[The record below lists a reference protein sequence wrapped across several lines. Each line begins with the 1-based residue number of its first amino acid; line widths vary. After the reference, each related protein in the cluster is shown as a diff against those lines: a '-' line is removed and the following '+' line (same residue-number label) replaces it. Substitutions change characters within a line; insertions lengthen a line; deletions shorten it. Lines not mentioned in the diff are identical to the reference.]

1 MKPGTNWSDWTWNR
15 NNPCGIFFL
24 ELLDPVIAV
33 PSDWMHLF
41 QQSSIRPPLLKR
53 VLMIISG
60 FLLLI
65 LVLLTGPLWVY
76 LSGQLDLKTHWS
88 SASRESTGTAPSPQR
103 FPEASVRVYYARSFH
118 WRGAFGVHSWLAIKE
133 KNGSSYQIFQ
143 VIGWRLF
150 GNHSSVDV
158 HWGDP
163 ARYWYGEKPILLG
176 EISGADAEK
185 AIPKIRDAAENYP
198 YAWNSC
204 LAWTEQ
210 QHFHLPPDPLR
221 GEFSLR
227 PASPRNWQRLSCRWI
242 LLYEIFEQHRLAV
255 FDLWPA
261 RFHPLLCRR
270 PPLPNPWA

>member
-1 MKPGTNWSDWTWNR
+1 
-15 NNPCGIFFL
+15 
-24 ELLDPVIAV
+24 
-33 PSDWMHLF
+33 
-41 QQSSIRPPLLKR
+41 
-53 VLMIISG
+53 MIISG

-103 FPEASVRVYYARSFH
+103 FQEASVRVYYARSFH

-185 AIPKIRDAAENYP
+185 AIPKIRDAAENYL
-198 YAWNSC
+198 YAWNYRVRWFKCTGLPSLLLFMRVC
-204 LAWTEQ
+204 LSAWI
-210 QHFHLPPDPLR
+210 D
-221 GEFSLR
+221 
-227 PASPRNWQRLSCRWI
+227 
-242 LLYEIFEQHRLAV
+242 
-255 FDLWPA
+255 
-261 RFHPLLCRR
+261 
-270 PPLPNPWA
+270 

>member
-1 MKPGTNWSDWTWNR
+1 
-15 NNPCGIFFL
+15 
-24 ELLDPVIAV
+24 
-33 PSDWMHLF
+33 
-41 QQSSIRPPLLKR
+41 
-53 VLMIISG
+53 MIISG

-198 YAWNSC
+198 YAWNYRVWPGPNSN
-204 LAWTEQ
+204 T
-210 QHFHLPPDPLR
+210 FISHLIRSAENFPFGL
-221 GEFSLR
+221 
-227 PASPRNWQRLSCRWI
+227 
-242 LLYEIFEQHRLAV
+242 
-255 FDLWPA
+255 
-261 RFHPLLCRR
+261 
-270 PPLPNPWA
+270 PPLPKASASKSLGLSSAGIPCEANSTGPGWGFWNIETSSKINKILRKRFIFY

>member
-1 MKPGTNWSDWTWNR
+1 
-15 NNPCGIFFL
+15 
-24 ELLDPVIAV
+24 
-33 PSDWMHLF
+33 
-41 QQSSIRPPLLKR
+41 
-53 VLMIISG
+53 MIISG

-88 SASRESTGTAPSPQR
+88 SASRESTGTAPSPQM

-185 AIPKIRDAAENYP
+185 AIPKIRDAAENFP
-198 YAWNSC
+198 
-204 LAWTEQ
+204 
-210 QHFHLPPDPLR
+210 FGLPPHAIGKDYPVDGSFFTKSSSNTGWQFSIYGLFGFILSSAEGLRFQILGLEFGWNPLR
-221 GEFSLR
+221 SEFYW
-227 PASPRNWQRLSCRWI
+227 PGVGI
-242 LLYEIFEQHRLAV
+242 LEY
-255 FDLWPA
+255 
-261 RFHPLLCRR
+261 
-270 PPLPNPWA
+270 